1 MVEFDDGVDNY
12 KNIPINYILSPGE
25 YALLTE
31 DSAAT
36 AAAYTS
42 RNSTVFIEMDL
53 PTFNNDSATCVESR
67 QFDRCFSY
75 DKDMHFELINDAEGV
90 F

>member
-1 MVEFDDGVDNY
+1 MELYNNSSKSIDLYNYMVANHDDGVDNY
-12 KNIPINYILSPGE
+12 KDIPINYILSPGE

-53 PTFNNDSATCVESR
+53 P
-67 QFDRCFSY
+67 
-75 DKDMHFELINDAEGV
+75 I
-90 F
+90 